1 MTSVNHAA
9 SNSARSP
16 LKNGAADRR
25 STDASVLNAL
35 KLARTGRVHSLALA
49 RFPGMPLW
57 SGHPEFQVLTY
68 RSPQGL
74 RAAKVK
80 AWPGDNEA
88 GLGYIA
94 ETVSGSV
101 HTGAHI
107 DAHAHMTI
115 GSDDHWHGGSAQ
127 TDLGDFGPL
136 KGDASELEPILARG
150 VLYDVPRHR
159 GSDSLG
165 KGEPV
170 TAQELQEIGRKNGI
184 TEPGP
189 GDVVL
194 IRTGYLHH
202 WPDPEKLA
210 QHAGAGPDLSAAD
223 WLAEREVYATGTD
236 TEAYEVQPP
245 PERGHPSNPQPVHT
259 RLLIERGIFLL
270 ESLFLEELG
279 AAGVTEFLFIAL
291 PLKIKGATGSMVDP
305 VAIV

>member
-9 SNSARSP
+9 EGSAP
-16 LKNGAADRR
+16 
-25 STDASVLNAL
+25 STPTTDNTFGDVTIVDALR
-35 KLARTGRVHSLALA
+35 LARHGRVHSLALP

-57 SGHPEFQVLTY
+57 SGHPEFQVITY

-94 ETVSGSV
+94 ETVSGTV

-115 GSDDHWHGGSAQ
+115 GADDHWYGGSAK

-136 KGDASELEPILARG
+136 KGDASELQPILSRG
-150 VLYDVPRHR
+150 ILYDVPRHR
-159 GSDSLG
+159 GLDSLG

-170 TAQELQEIGRKNGI
+170 TAAELEEIGRAKGI
-184 TEPGP
+184 ADPGP

-202 WPDPEKLA
+202 WPDPAALA
-210 QHAGAGPDLSAAD
+210 AHSGSGPDISAAD
-223 WLAEREVYATGTD
+223 WLITKGVYATGTD

-245 PERGHPSNPQPVHT
+245 PDRGQPSNPQPVHT
-259 RLLIERGIFLL
+259 RLLIEHGIYLM

-279 AAGVTEFLFIAL
+279 AASITEFLFIAL
-291 PLKIKGATGSMVDP
+291 PLKIKGATGSMIDP
-305 VAIV
+305 VAVS

>member
-1 MTSVNHAA
+1 M
-9 SNSARSP
+9 P
-16 LKNGAADRR
+16 
-25 STDASVLNAL
+25 STTLDGSTAEIAGSVLGAL
-35 KLARTGRVHSLALA
+35 RTARHGRVYSLALP

-74 RAAKVK
+74 RSEGIK
-80 AWPGDNEA
+80 AWSGENEV

-115 GSDDHWHGGSAQ
+115 GEDDHWYGGSAK

-136 KGDASELEPILARG
+136 KGDASELQPILARG
-150 VLYDVPRHR
+150 LFYDVPRHR
-159 GSDSLG
+159 GVDSLG
-165 KGEPV
+165 KGEPI
-170 TAQELQEIGRKNGI
+170 TAAELEEISRNNDMAG
-184 TEPGP
+184 PGP

-202 WPDPEKLA
+202 WPDPQALLA
-210 QHAGAGPDLSAAD
+210 HSGAGPDISVAD
-223 WLAEREVYATGTD
+223 WLIDRGVRATGTD

-245 PERGHPSNPQPVHT
+245 PNPGSPANPQPVHT
-259 RLLIERGIFLL
+259 RLLIEHGIHLM

-279 AAGVTEFLFIAL
+279 AAGLTEFLFIAL
-291 PLKIKGATGSMVDP
+291 PLKIKGATGSMIDP
-305 VAIV
+305 IAVS

>member
-1 MTSVNHAA
+1 MTSVNHTGPDRAPA
-9 SNSARSP
+9 IVSALR
-16 LKNGAADRR
+16 
-25 STDASVLNAL
+25 
-35 KLARTGRVHSLALA
+35 LARTGQVHSLALP

-57 SGHPEFQVLTY
+57 GGHPEFQVITY

-74 RAAKVK
+74 RSAQVK

-94 ETVSGSV
+94 ETVFGTV

-115 GSDDHWHGGSAQ
+115 GEDDHWYGGSAK

-136 KGDASELEPILARG
+136 KGDASELQPIIARG

-159 GSDSLG
+159 GVDSLA

-170 TAQELQEIGRKNGI
+170 SATELIAIGRDNKI
-184 TEPGP
+184 TEPGR
-189 GDVVL
+189 GDVAL

-202 WPDPEKLA
+202 WPDPAALA
-210 QHAGAGPDLSAAD
+210 EHSGAGPDITAAN
-223 WLAEREVYATGTD
+223 WLIDRGVYATGTD

-245 PERGHPSNPQPVHT
+245 PDRGQPSNPQPVHT
-259 RLLIERGIFLL
+259 RLLIEHGIYLM
-270 ESLFLEELG
+270 ESLFLEELA

-291 PLKIKGATGSMVDP
+291 PLKIKGATGSMIDP
-305 VAIV
+305 VAIS